1 MRTRILNKNSEYV
14 DILTGNHYR
23 NGSFSVMWQLL
34 LGLLIDRWYSSQWN
48 TILEL
53 IIHSWQ
59 SSINFS
65 LICIDKNTISF

>member
-1 MRTRILNKNSEYV
+1 MRTRILNKNIDYV

-23 NGSFSVMWQLL
+23 DGSFSVMWQLL

-48 TILEL
+48 TSLEP

-59 SSINFS
+59 FSTNFD
-65 LICIDKNTISF
+65 LICIDKNTT